1 MLDTLSKLKNLGGKM
16 KNNLMFKVK
25 EENELMKFLLENL
38 QGKNRNNIKSL
49 LKNGQILVNNAR
61 ISQFNHKLQI
71 GDDVVV
77 SKSRITE
84 NSLRGI
90 NVIFEDDDIIAIEK
104 AEGLLSMASDKEK
117 EKTAYNIVRT
127 YIKAKDPKN
136 KVFIVHRLDRGT
148 SGIMI
153 FAKNPETQQKLQ
165 SKWAE
170 TVKERKYVAV
180 VEGRVEKDKD
190 TLITYLKENSAMV
203 TYSNI
208 KPVEGSKKAIT
219 HYEVLSRSKG
229 YSLVEANIE
238 TGRKNQIRVHMQSIG
253 HSLAGDKKY
262 GAKTSPLK
270 RLCLHART
278 IVFIHPTTGK
288 TITLSTKIPT
298 RFAGMFKENKVIRE
312 KNNVGGKNDNRK

>member
-1 MLDTLSKLKNLGGKM
+1 M
-16 KNNLMFKVK
+16 KSNLMFKVK
-25 EENELMKFLLENL
+25 EEKELMEFLEKEV
-38 QGKNRNNIKSL
+38 QGKSKNNIKSL
-49 LKNGQILVNNAR
+49 LKNGQILVNNVR
-61 ISQFNHKLQI
+61 ISQFNHKLNV
-71 GDDVVV
+71 GDSVMI
-77 SKSRITE
+77 SRSRITE

-90 NVIFEDDDIIAIEK
+90 NVIFEDKDIIAIEK

-117 EKTAYNIVRT
+117 EKTAYNIVKT
-127 YIKAKDPKN
+127 YVKAKDPKD

-148 SGIMI
+148 SGVMI

-165 SKWAE
+165 TNWSDA
-170 TVKERKYVAV
+170 VKERKYVAV

-238 TGRKNQIRVHMQSIG
+238 TGRKNQIRVHMQTIG
-253 HSLAGDKKY
+253 HSVAGDKKY

-288 TITLSTKIPT
+288 TISLSTKIPG
-298 RFAGMFKENKVIRE
+298 RFMSMFRENKNIRE
-312 KNNVGGKNDNRK
+312 KNDIGKKNDNC